1 MFSPRCFVLI
11 WTPKAFLVLKVL
23 PQKSQLYIILGSL
36 KCLASRWQNT
46 LCLLEAE
53 KLQRSHRNRGRFGS
67 LQMCFLISSSL
78 CDIKSTTSIS
88 LMFDYWKVF
97 YSFMFTNNIFTN
109 ISKIRFKRQ
118 GIRTGGAIT
127 NNDDFAEKFEETTPK
142 IVLQYFN
149 TDNKKWVPKFKHFCF
164 SLKIYSEKAKNC
176 LYFTVNQGYHSMS
189 LCISIR
195 ETFLFHFQIS
205 SLVLNVLV

>member
-1 MFSPRCFVLI
+1 
-11 WTPKAFLVLKVL
+11 
-23 PQKSQLYIILGSL
+23 
-36 KCLASRWQNT
+36 
-46 LCLLEAE
+46 
-53 KLQRSHRNRGRFGS
+53 
-67 LQMCFLISSSL
+67 
-78 CDIKSTTSIS
+78 
-88 LMFDYWKVF
+88 
-97 YSFMFTNNIFTN
+97 MFTNNIFTN

-142 IVLQYFN
+142 IVLQYFI

-189 LCISIR
+189 L
-195 ETFLFHFQIS
+195 
-205 SLVLNVLV
+205 